1 MSRPVRR
8 AIFTLAFVLTPWTLL
23 CASSGKGA
31 AASSSPSEFRPVV
44 ERYCVSCHNE
54 RLKTGGLVLEP
65 ADLTNVSAH
74 AEIWEKVVRKLRAGA
89 MPPPGVRRPEV
100 ATLDAFASSLIAQ
113 LDNGEPEPGRPTLRR
128 LNRTEYANAVR
139 DLLGLDVDAALLLPP
154 DDSSSGFDNNSDVLG
169 VSPLLLEA
177 YLSAARRVSALAVGD
192 MDTGPGTV
200 TYRSA
205 PDSTQTG
212 HIEGLPLGTRGGLLA
227 HHTFPLDGEYVI
239 SVKLLET
246 TLGAIRG
253 LESSNTVEILVDGAR
268 VHTAR
273 VGGDED
279 FVASTINTT
288 EVLKDVNAR
297 LLARVKVRAGER
309 AVAADFLR
317 KNSSEGGARLQA
329 FLRADVDT
337 TDHTGLPQVESI
349 SIAGPFNPTG
359 LGDTSTRRRIFTCRP
374 STSLGAGLSDESKGR
389 PTSAATEEPCARQIL
404 TRLIRRAYRR
414 PGTDAEIERLMAFYR
429 EGRHTA
435 TFDVGIERA
444 LRSILASPKFVFR
457 TEVDPPALREGDAY
471 RVNDFELAT
480 RLSFFLWSSIPDDEL
495 LDVAARGQLKQ
506 RVVLEQQTM
515 RMLRDPRAESLVAN
529 FADQWLQ
536 LRNLRASIP
545 DQNEF
550 PDFDDNLR
558 QAFRRETELL
568 FDSVMREDR
577 SILDLLTADYTF
589 VNERLA
595 KHYGIPNIYG
605 SHFRRVPVTDDAR
618 RGLLGKGSILMVT
631 SHPDRTSPVLRGK
644 WVLDNLLGTPPP
656 PPPPNVPLL
665 PEGAAARA
673 RTMREQ
679 MEAHRASP
687 PCAGCHKLMD
697 PIGFALENFDAVGA
711 WRTRDA
717 GAHIDSSGELTDGT
731 RVDGAIALRN
741 ALLKRSGMFVDTF
754 AGKMLTFAIG
764 RGLDYRDEPAVRA
777 IVRQAGATNNRFSAL
792 VIAIVESAPFQM
804 RRKVNDALSASAHG
818 G

>member
-8 AIFTLAFVLTPWTLL
+8 AIFTLAFVLAPWTLL

-31 AASSSPSEFRPVV
+31 ASSSSPSEFRPIV

-65 ADLTNVSAH
+65 TDLTNVSAH
-74 AEIWEKVVRKLRAGA
+74 AEVWEKVVRKLRAGA
-89 MPPPGVRRPEV
+89 MPPPGVQRPE
-100 ATLDAFASSLIAQ
+100 AARLDAFASSLIAQ
-113 LDNGEPEPGRPTLRR
+113 LDSGEPEPGRPTLRR

-139 DLLGLDVDAALLLPP
+139 DLLGLDVDTALLLPP

-177 YLSAARRVSALAVGD
+177 YLSAARKVSALAVGD
-192 MDTGPGTV
+192 METGPGTV

-212 HIEGLPLGTRGGLLA
+212 HLEGLPLGTRGGLLA

-253 LESSNTVEILVDGAR
+253 LESPNTVEILVDGTR

-288 EVLKDVNAR
+288 DVLKDVNAR
-297 LLARVKVRAGER
+297 LIARVKVRAGER

-317 KNSSEGGARLQA
+317 KNSAEGGARLQA

-359 LGDTSTRRRIFTCRP
+359 LGDTATRRRIFICRP
-374 STSLGAGLSDESKGR
+374 A
-389 PTSAATEEPCARQIL
+389 SAAAEEACARQIL
-404 TRLIRRAYRR
+404 TKLARRAYRR
-414 PGTDAEIERLMAFYR
+414 PGTDTEIERLMTFYR
-429 EGRHTA
+429 EGRHTVN
-435 TFDVGIERA
+435 FDVGIERA

-457 TEVDPPALREGDAY
+457 PEVDPPALHDGDVY

-480 RLSFFLWSSIPDDEL
+480 RLSFFLWSSSPDDEL
-495 LDVAARGQLKQ
+495 LDLAARGQLKQ
-506 RVVLEQQTM
+506 RAVLEQQTM
-515 RMLRDPRAESLVAN
+515 RMLRDPRAEALVAN

-550 PDFDDNLR
+550 PDFDNNLR
-558 QAFRRETELL
+558 QAFRQETELL

-595 KHYGIPNIYG
+595 KHYGIPNVYG
-605 SHFRRVPVTDDAR
+605 SQMRRVPVADEAR
-618 RGLLGKGSILMVT
+618 RGLLGQGAILMVT

-644 WVLDNLLGTPPP
+644 WVLENLLGTPPP

-665 PEGAAARA
+665 PEGAAAKA

-679 MEAHRASP
+679 MEAHRANP

-717 GAHIDSSGELTDGT
+717 GTRIDSSGELTDGT
-731 RVDGAIALRN
+731 RVDGVTTLRN
-741 ALLKRSGMFVDTF
+741 ALLKRPEVFVGTF
-754 AGKMLTFAIG
+754 AEKMLTFAIG
-764 RGLDYRDEPAVRA
+764 RGLDYRDQPAVRA
-777 IVRQAGATNNRFSAL
+777 IVRQAGAANNRFSAV

-804 RRKVNDALSASAHG
+804 RRKVNDSLSASAHG

>member
-8 AIFTLAFVLTPWTLL
+8 AIFTLAFVLAPWTLL

-31 AASSSPSEFRPVV
+31 ASSSSPSEFRPIV

-65 ADLTNVSAH
+65 TDLTNVSAH
-74 AEIWEKVVRKLRAGA
+74 AEVWEKVVRKLRAGA
-89 MPPPGVRRPEV
+89 MPPPGVQRPE
-100 ATLDAFASSLIAQ
+100 AARLDAFASSLIAQ
-113 LDNGEPEPGRPTLRR
+113 LDSGEPEPGRPTLRR

-139 DLLGLDVDAALLLPP
+139 DLLGLDVDTALLLPP

-177 YLSAARRVSALAVGD
+177 YLSAARKVSALAVGD
-192 MDTGPGTV
+192 METGPGTV

-212 HIEGLPLGTRGGLLA
+212 HLEGLPLGTRGGLLA

-253 LESSNTVEILVDGAR
+253 LESPNTVEILVDGTR

-288 EVLKDVNAR
+288 DVLKDVNAR
-297 LLARVKVRAGER
+297 LIARVKVRAGER

-317 KNSSEGGARLQA
+317 KNSAEGGARLQA

-359 LGDTSTRRRIFTCRP
+359 LGDTATRRRIFICRP
-374 STSLGAGLSDESKGR
+374 A
-389 PTSAATEEPCARQIL
+389 SAAAEEACARQIL
-404 TRLIRRAYRR
+404 TKLARRAYRR
-414 PGTDAEIERLMAFYR
+414 PGTDTEIERLMTFYR
-429 EGRHTA
+429 EGRHTVN
-435 TFDVGIERA
+435 FDVGIERA

-457 TEVDPPALREGDAY
+457 PEVDPPALHDGDVY

-480 RLSFFLWSSIPDDEL
+480 RLSFFLWSSSPDDEL
-495 LDVAARGQLKQ
+495 LDLAARGQLKQ
-506 RVVLEQQTM
+506 RAVLEQQTM
-515 RMLRDPRAESLVAN
+515 RMLRDPRAEALVAN

-550 PDFDDNLR
+550 PDFDNNLR
-558 QAFRRETELL
+558 QAFRQETELL

-595 KHYGIPNIYG
+595 KHYGIPNVYG
-605 SHFRRVPVTDDAR
+605 SQLRRVPVADEAR
-618 RGLLGKGSILMVT
+618 RGLLGQGAILMVT

-644 WVLDNLLGTPPP
+644 WVLENLLGTPPP

-665 PEGAAARA
+665 PEGAAAKA

-679 MEAHRASP
+679 MEAHRANP

-717 GAHIDSSGELTDGT
+717 GTRIDSSGELTDGT
-731 RVDGAIALRN
+731 RVDGVTTLRN
-741 ALLKRSGMFVDTF
+741 ALLKRPEVFVGTF
-754 AGKMLTFAIG
+754 AEKMLTFAIG
-764 RGLDYRDEPAVRA
+764 RGLDYRDQPAVRA
-777 IVRQAGATNNRFSAL
+777 IVRQAGAANNRFSAV

-804 RRKVNDALSASAHG
+804 RRKVNDSLSASAHG

>member
-1 MSRPVRR
+1 MSRSVRR
-8 AIFTLAFVLTPWTLL
+8 AIFTLAVVLGPWTML
-23 CASSGKGA
+23 CASSGKA
-31 AASSSPSEFRPVV
+31 ATSSSSPAEFRPIV
-44 ERYCVSCHNE
+44 ERYCVNCHNE

-65 ADLTNVSAH
+65 ADLTNVPAH
-74 AEIWEKVVRKLRAGA
+74 AETWEKVVRKLRAGA
-89 MPPPGVRRPEV
+89 MPPPGMPRPD
-100 ATLDAFASSLIAQ
+100 ATTVDAFASSLVVQ
-113 LDNGEPEPGRPTLRR
+113 LDGGEPEPGRPTLRR
-128 LNRTEYANAVR
+128 LNRTEYANVVR
-139 DLLGLDVDAALLLPP
+139 DLLGLDVDPTLLLPP

-177 YLSAARRVSALAVGD
+177 YLSAARKVSALAVGD
-192 MDTGPGTV
+192 METGPGTA

-212 HIEGLPLGTRGGLLA
+212 HIEGLPLGTRGGLLV

-253 LESSNTVEILVDGAR
+253 LEFPNTVEILVDGAR

-279 FVASTINTT
+279 FVASTVNTT

-297 LLARVKVRAGER
+297 LIVRVKVKAGER
-309 AVAADFLR
+309 TVAADFLR

-337 TDHTGLPQVESI
+337 TDHTGLPQVESV

-359 LGDTSTRRRIFTCRP
+359 LGDTPTRRRIFTCR
-374 STSLGAGLSDESKGR
+374 A
-389 PTSAATEEPCARQIL
+389 TSAPAEEPCARQIL
-404 TRLIRRAYRR
+404 TRLVRRAYRR

-429 EGRHTA
+429 EGRRA
-435 TFDVGIERA
+435 ANFDVGIERA

-457 TEVDPPALREGDAY
+457 PEVDPAALREGDVY

-506 RVVLEQQTM
+506 HAVLEQQTL
-515 RMLRDPRAESLVAN
+515 RMLRDPRAASLVAN

-558 QAFRRETELL
+558 QALRRETELL

-618 RGLLGKGSILMVT
+618 RGLLGKGAILMVT

-644 WVLDNLLGTPPP
+644 WVLENLLGTPPP

-665 PEGAAARA
+665 PEGAAGRA

-679 MEAHRASP
+679 METHRASP

-717 GAHIDSSGELTDGT
+717 GARIDASGELTDGT
-731 RVDGAIALRN
+731 HVDGVITLRN
-741 ALLKRSGMFVDTF
+741 ALLKRPETFVGTF
-754 AGKMLTFAIG
+754 AEKMLTFAVG

-777 IVRQAGATNNRFSAL
+777 ILRQAGATNNRFSAL
-792 VIAIVESAPFQM
+792 VLAIVESAPFQM
-804 RRKVNDALSASAHG
+804 RRKVNDSLSASAHG